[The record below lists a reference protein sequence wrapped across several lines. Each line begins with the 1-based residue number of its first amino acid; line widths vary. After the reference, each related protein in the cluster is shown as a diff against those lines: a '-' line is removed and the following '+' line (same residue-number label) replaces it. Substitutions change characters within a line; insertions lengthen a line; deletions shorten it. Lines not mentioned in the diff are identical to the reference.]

1 MNEIEELKDVIEL
14 LKEELLLLQ
23 DKHDKDYKLLNDR
36 IDEMAVKYGTESSK

>member
-1 MNEIEELKDVIEL
+1 MREELEQLKDVIEM

-36 IDEMAVKYGTESSK
+36 LDEMAIKLRDNN